1 MMQYKQKK
9 DNENNE
15 EFFVYDPKY
24 NKNKEK
30 KINKKQV
37 KNNPF
42 GKLSEL
48 RFR

>member
-1 MMQYKQKK
+1 MNYKRKK
-9 DNENNE
+9 NEKNNE
-15 EFFVYDPKY
+15 EFFVYQPKY
-24 NKNKEK
+24 TA
-30 KINKKQV
+30 NKKNTTKIS

>member
-1 MMQYKQKK
+1 MDYKSRKNKDKK
-9 DNENNE
+9 V
-15 EFFVYDPKY
+15 EFFIYKPRLI
-24 NKNKEK
+24 KNERS
-30 KINKKQV
+30 KINKKIS